1 MKWQVTPHYDTDV
14 LVIGGGPA
22 GASCAYHLAAQ
33 GLKVQ
38 ILDYQSFPRDKV
50 CGDFVGP
57 VALQELIG
65 MGIHEYEEYAQTYAI
80 NKAALYLDGQ
90 PMITRPIPQMPGI
103 PDHGRVIPRIT
114 LDNWILKAAV
124 QKGATLTT
132 GARLQDYKVFNN
144 GVLATYKQGKHVR
157 SIFARLIV
165 GADGSSSTV
174 ARILTGSKPQSE
186 DRILAVRAY
195 YKNVRCVPGQAELYF
210 TSSSFPGYYWFFPTG
225 PDTAN
230 VGIGMVQ
237 ENFPRQDTNLKQLL
251 EELIANDQALKEK
264 IGDGEL
270 VDKIAGWPLATYN
283 IAHPKVADRLV
294 LTGDAAGLINA
305 LNGEGIQYAL
315 LSGRWAAEAIS
326 ECFRQQ
332 QFDAAALMP
341 YKNKIM
347 SDLHFDMTLSNIV
360 IQFIRNRQFNPF
372 WLKLLEIMVQ
382 RAKKDEVYADIAG
395 GILAGLKP
403 ANEAISV
410 SFIGKSIGQGA
421 QTLYQDAWRE
431 VAEGPANL
439 TRLAFRSMLFGMQ
452 TASYLLQHP
461 SDYINW
467 GKGIVQHSVSLAGQ
481 IWKEKVGNNSTVDH
495 KMTDQ

>member
-1 MKWQVTPHYDTDV
+1 MKWQVIPHYDTDV
-14 LVIGGGPA
+14 LIIGAGPA

-33 GLKVQ
+33 GIKVHL
-38 ILDYQSFPRDKV
+38 LDYQSFPRDKV

-57 VALQELIG
+57 VAIQELIG
-65 MGIHEYEEYAQTYAI
+65 MGIHRYEEYEQTYAI
-80 NKAALYLDGQ
+80 DKAALYLDGEL
-90 PMITRPIPQMPGI
+90 MITRPIPQVPGV
-103 PDHGRVIPRIT
+103 PNHGRVIPRMI
-114 LDNWILKAAV
+114 LDNWIVEAAV
-124 QKGATLTT
+124 KKGAILST
-132 GARLQDYKVFNN
+132 GARLQDYQVFEN
-144 GVLATYKQGKHVR
+144 GVLATYKQGKNQHN
-157 SIFARLIV
+157 IFARMIV

-174 ARILTGSKPQSE
+174 ARILTGSKPQAE

-195 YKNVRCVPGQAELYF
+195 YKNVRCVPRQAELYF

-237 ENFPRQDTNLKQLL
+237 ENFPQQDTNLKQLL
-251 EELIANDQALKEK
+251 EDLIANDPALKEK
-264 IGDGEL
+264 IGAGEPI
-270 VDKIAGWPLATYN
+270 DKIAGWPLATYN

-315 LSGRWAAEAIS
+315 LSGRWAAETIS
-326 ECFRQQ
+326 ECFRLQK
-332 QFDAAALMP
+332 FDAAALMS
-341 YKNKIM
+341 YKEKIM
-347 SDLHFDMTLSNIV
+347 SDLHFDMTLSNTV

-410 SFIGKSIGQGA
+410 SFISKSIGQGA
-421 QTLYQDAWRE
+421 QTLYQDVRRE
-431 VAEGPANL
+431 VAGGPVNV
-439 TRLAFRSMLFGMQ
+439 TMLALKSMLFGMQ
-452 TASYLLQHP
+452 TASYLMQHP

-467 GKGIVQHSVSLAGQ
+467 GKGIIQHSVSLAGQ
-481 IWKEKVGNNSTVDH
+481 ILKVKT
-495 KMTDQ
+495 Q